1 MWADHQKTKVAQK
14 LNKIPNACKEE
25 DILYFQILRKEGAE
39 AESTTWK
46 IKTKWK
52 FGQPESSKKVQSG

>member
-39 AESTTWK
+39 AEK
-46 IKTKWK
+46 HYLKDKN
-52 FGQPESSKKVQSG
+52 KVEIWATREL